1 MELDLKRDMENLKS
15 VTCELIDK
23 LQKDDYDALQGLM
36 DKRQKTLD
44 GLEKLHC
51 TKEQYRDAA
60 YQFQVIALQNKLSKM
75 MDEKK
80 HKLKQKIDDISKRK
94 ILTKGYNKHIGANIF
109 SKKI

>member
-1 MELDLKRDMENLKS
+1 MDHNLKEAAECLKN

-23 LQKDDYDALQGLM
+23 LQKGDYDELQGLM
-36 DKRQKTLD
+36 DERQKILD

-51 TKEQYRDAA
+51 TKEQYHDAA

-75 MDEKK
+75 TAEKR
-80 HKLKQKIDDISKRK
+80 HKLRQKIDDISKRK
-94 ILTKGYNKHIGANIF
+94 TLTKGYNKHIGASIF